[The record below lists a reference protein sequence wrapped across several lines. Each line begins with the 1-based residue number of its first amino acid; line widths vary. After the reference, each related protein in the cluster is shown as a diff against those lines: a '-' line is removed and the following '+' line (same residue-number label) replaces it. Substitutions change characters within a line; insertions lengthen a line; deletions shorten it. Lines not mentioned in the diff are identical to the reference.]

1 MTTLNCFTAYDIRG
15 KLGEELN
22 SEIVYRIGRAYAQ
35 LLKPQTV
42 VVGGDVR
49 LTSGELK
56 SAFTSALLDAGVNVI
71 DLGQVGTE
79 EVYFATSFLKADGGC
94 EVTASHNPLNY
105 NGLKMVSAGSRPI
118 NGDELKE
125 IKRLAEE
132 NQFQNTSQRG
142 KYKQQSTVGEY
153 VEHLLSYVDLK
164 NLKPMK
170 ILFNSGNGA
179 SGHVIDA
186 IEAQFKALQVPIE
199 FIKMYNNPDGT
210 FPNGIPNPLLHDN
223 RQETVDAV
231 IKNQADFGVAFDG
244 DFDRCFLLD
253 ENGGFIEGYYIV
265 GLLAQAF
272 LNKSQGES
280 IIYDPRLIWNTEK
293 IINEHGGKAVVCR
306 SGHTFIKG
314 KMREH
319 NAIYGGEMSAHHY
332 FRDFF
337 YCDSGMIP
345 WLLILELIC
354 TTGKKLSELV
364 GESMSNY
371 PSPGEI
377 NSKLTDAKKAMA
389 RVENHYAPSALK
401 VEKLDGVSI
410 EFADWRFNLRASN
423 TEPFVRLNLET
434 RGDVKLMEEKTAEV
448 LAILRAE

>member
-132 NQFQNTSQRG
+132 NQFQNVSQRG

-199 FIKMYNNPDGT
+199 FVKMYNNPDGT

-434 RGDVKLMEEKTAEV
+434 RGDAKLMEEKTAEV

>member
-132 NQFQNTSQRG
+132 NQFQNASQRG

-199 FIKMYNNPDGT
+199 FVKMYNNPDGT

-364 GESMSNY
+364 GESMSHY

-434 RGDVKLMEEKTAEV
+434 RGDAKLMEEKTAEV

>member
-132 NQFQNTSQRG
+132 NQFQNASQRG

-199 FIKMYNNPDGT
+199 FVKMYNNPDGT

-434 RGDVKLMEEKTAEV
+434 RGDAKLMEEKTAEV

>member
-132 NQFQNTSQRG
+132 NQFQNASQRG
-142 KYKQQSTVGEY
+142 TYKQQSTVGEY

-199 FIKMYNNPDGT
+199 FVKMYNNPDGT

-364 GESMSNY
+364 GESMSRY

-434 RGDVKLMEEKTAEV
+434 RGDAKLMEEKTAEV